1 MTRGTHAMPTRIAP
15 PTMPRE
21 IRRIATVFSLIAHFH
36 LLTLV
41 SHYRSNP
48 VFNQTAIYQ
57 VFAAT
62 VPINIST
69 CVARRPHSSCPPVS
83 ARPHPPCAAKSS
95 YLRKRPNVTTRH
107 RLVWQS
113 QDAAQPSGERIMPP
127 VKTNVRIREMFT
139 YLYILPSPPAVLL
152 NQEDARNE
160 TSDRAKALGALND
173 ALKREEFEAFYAED
187 GRCYPGPV
195 YRVAGDRR
203 TRRIRYRRQK
213 ARSTISI
220 IAPNNPRLTSIRLM

>member
-1 MTRGTHAMPTRIAP
+1 
-15 PTMPRE
+15 
-21 IRRIATVFSLIAHFH
+21 
-36 LLTLV
+36 
-41 SHYRSNP
+41 
-48 VFNQTAIYQ
+48 
-57 VFAAT
+57 
-62 VPINIST
+62 
-69 CVARRPHSSCPPVS
+69 
-83 ARPHPPCAAKSS
+83 
-95 YLRKRPNVTTRH
+95 
-107 RLVWQS
+107 
-113 QDAAQPSGERIMPP
+113 
-127 VKTNVRIREMFT
+127 MFT